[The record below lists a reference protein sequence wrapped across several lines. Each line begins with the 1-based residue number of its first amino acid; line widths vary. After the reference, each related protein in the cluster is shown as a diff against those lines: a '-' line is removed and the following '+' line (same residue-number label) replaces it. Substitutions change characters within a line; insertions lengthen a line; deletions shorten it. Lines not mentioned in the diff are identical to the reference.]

1 MWKVCELEEEVEEF
15 AEFYASAVPEKWILK
30 LKDGSLI
37 CCWPKT
43 NPGQKIR
50 NLVSPNLNGPDFTSY
65 KCRIS
70 MEGGITDLKIDIDDD
85 DDV

>member
-15 AEFYASAVPEKWILK
+15 AEFYVSAVPEKWILK

-43 NPGQKIR
+43 NPGQKI
-50 NLVSPNLNGPDFTSY
+50 
-65 KCRIS
+65 
-70 MEGGITDLKIDIDDD
+70 
-85 DDV
+85 